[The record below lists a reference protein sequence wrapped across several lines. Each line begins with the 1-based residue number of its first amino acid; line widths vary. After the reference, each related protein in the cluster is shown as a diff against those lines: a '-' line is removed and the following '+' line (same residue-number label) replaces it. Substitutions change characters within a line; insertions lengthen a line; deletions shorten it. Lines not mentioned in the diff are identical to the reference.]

1 MNTIH
6 KEIIVT
12 PNQMKILEQE
22 SDKSGV
28 SYEKLME
35 NAGMALAFELK
46 RVINLSLI
54 HI

>member
-35 NAGMALAFELK
+35 TPEWLLPLNLKEL
-46 RVINLSLI
+46 
-54 HI
+54 